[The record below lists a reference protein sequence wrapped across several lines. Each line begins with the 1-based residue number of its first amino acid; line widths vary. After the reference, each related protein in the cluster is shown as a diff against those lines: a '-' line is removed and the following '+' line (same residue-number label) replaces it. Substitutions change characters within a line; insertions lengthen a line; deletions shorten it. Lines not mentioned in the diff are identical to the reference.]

1 MPGENEEGEI
11 IFTLYVSKIY
21 REIAVAPSC
30 VAVRVL
36 VLSAGASD
44 AEGKLFFGWIFLR
57 PNYFLS
63 GLDTLACTLRPAIM
77 STGSWRP
84 WPTTRL
90 Y

>member
-1 MPGENEEGEI
+1 MPGENDDCIKHFHI
-11 IFTLYVSKIY
+11 ISEIY

-44 AEGKLFFGWIFLR
+44 AEG
-57 PNYFLS
+57 
-63 GLDTLACTLRPAIM
+63 LDTLESTLRPATM

-90 Y
+90 